1 MNYSIVFGQ
10 CTMKQFQLSNVMC
23 ENFHSCN
30 SLATQCGYNILAL
43 AWGKQFYRQP
53 FYIDCLPSYHVSRSS
68 WQIETRGK
76 TFLSHKL
83 PPVSNHPVPGK
94 TLAPWQQ
101 SCWNFFFLHQR
112 QKALSRTKPEK
123 ELDYRVVLFSGS
135 MHSIPFGFLSRGRV
149 YCIPIRLFLPL
160 PGGYSWRMTDCCCC
174 GSVWGVSGG
183 SWKTLPLS
191 SWENKTF
198 LRQGQSGKE
207 GKVKCRNLLQTS
219 CQHHHRHH
227 QPHRR
232 FGLRNSK

>member
-30 SLATQCGYNILAL
+30 SLATHCGYNILAL

-94 TLAPWQQ
+94 NAGPLATELLEL
-101 SCWNFFFLHQR
+101 FFSPPKTKSSLSHQTGKGAWLPCCVVFWLHAQHPIR
-112 QKALSRTKPEK
+112 FPGEECTVYRSVYFFPSLVGIPGEWLTAAAAAAFGEFREEVGKHYHYPAGRTKH
-123 ELDYRVVLFSGS
+123 F
-135 MHSIPFGFLSRGRV
+135 
-149 YCIPIRLFLPL
+149 
-160 PGGYSWRMTDCCCC
+160 
-174 GSVWGVSGG
+174 
-183 SWKTLPLS
+183 
-191 SWENKTF
+191 
-198 LRQGQSGKE
+198 
-207 GKVKCRNLLQTS
+207 
-219 CQHHHRHH
+219 
-227 QPHRR
+227 
-232 FGLRNSK
+232 

>member
-30 SLATQCGYNILAL
+30 SLATHCGYNILAL

-135 MHSIPFGFLSRGRV
+135 MHSIPFGFQGKSVLYTDPSISSPPWWV
-149 YCIPIRLFLPL
+149 FLANDWL
-160 PGGYSWRMTDCCCC
+160 
-174 GSVWGVSGG
+174 
-183 SWKTLPLS
+183 LL
-191 SWENKTF
+191 
-198 LRQGQSGKE
+198 LRQRLGSFGRKLENITIIQLGEQNIFKAGSKRKGGE
-207 GKVKCRNLLQTS
+207 GEL
-219 CQHHHRHH
+219 
-227 QPHRR
+227 
-232 FGLRNSK
+232 